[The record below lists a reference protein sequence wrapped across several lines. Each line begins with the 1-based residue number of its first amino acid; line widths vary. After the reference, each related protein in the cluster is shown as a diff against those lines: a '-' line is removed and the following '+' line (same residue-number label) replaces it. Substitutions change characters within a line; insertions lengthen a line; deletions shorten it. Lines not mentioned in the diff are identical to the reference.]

1 MGEGNE
7 GIFPVKDA
15 LEMVIMFDRSGKIVY
30 ANDAAEVKLEY
41 EEYSGIVGI
50 DGNIEDVLDDLT
62 RNGMAGA
69 KSKETLNMEMGF
81 KLFLTLDGIEYFDNP
96 KPSENSGKSVV
107 QRNTYNNCNIQEI
120 IGNNNTV
127 IQNNQQND
135 IKQLRDLIC
144 DFLTMQNV
152 NNDDLKDELQ
162 SIVEDI
168 DEGKIGEK
176 QAGRWWNRLSKISD
190 VVTIGT
196 TACNLLP
203 MAQKNLPAILDFI
216 RHIMHT
222 ALR

>member
-1 MGEGNE
+1 
-7 GIFPVKDA
+7 
-15 LEMVIMFDRSGKIVY
+15 MFKTSEQLLKIAVEKY
-30 ANDAAEVKLEY
+30 KKTNDSEVELEY

-50 DGNIEDVLDDLT
+50 DGNIENVLDDLI
-62 RNGMAGA
+62 RNGMIGA
-69 KSKETLNMEMGF
+69 MSKGTLNMLMGF
-81 KLFLTLDGIEYFDNP
+81 TLFLTLDAIEYFNNP
-96 KPSENSGKSVV
+96 KPNESSGKPVV
-107 QRNTYNNCNIQEI
+107 QNTYNNCNIQEI

-135 IKQLRDLIC
+135 IKQLRDLIS
-144 DFLTMQNV
+144 DFLSTQNV

-168 DEGKIGEK
+168 DEGKTGEK

-203 MAQKNLPAILDFI
+203 VAQEKLPSILDFI
-216 RHIMHT
+216 QHMIHT
-222 ALR
+222 GLH

>member
-1 MGEGNE
+1 
-7 GIFPVKDA
+7 
-15 LEMVIMFDRSGKIVY
+15 MFKTSEQLLKIAVEKY
-30 ANDAAEVKLEY
+30 KKTNNSEVELEY

-50 DGNIEDVLDDLT
+50 DGNIEDVLDDLI
-62 RNGMAGA
+62 RNGLIGSM
-69 KSKETLNMEMGF
+69 SKRTLNILMGF
-81 KLFLTLDGIEYFDNP
+81 TLFLTLDGIEYFDNP
-96 KPSENSGKSVV
+96 IPNVNDGKPVV
-107 QRNTYNNCNIQEI
+107 QQNTYNNCNIQEI
-120 IGNNNTV
+120 IGNYNTV

-135 IKQLRDLIC
+135 IKQLRDLIS
-144 DFLTMQNV
+144 DFLNTQNV

-203 MAQKNLPAILDFI
+203 VAQENLPAILDFI
-216 RHIMHT
+216 QHMIHT
-222 ALR
+222 GLH